1 MLFTG
6 ERLHMREVFFRAWRN
21 YRAQKPLEEI
31 EQVIVNIALRH
42 PEYHTVL
49 DNPSRYEDRDYLP
62 ETGQTN
68 PFLHMALHI
77 AIHEQLSTA
86 RPAGIREAY
95 QLLLQRFDDAHIT
108 EHHMMECLAQTLWQA
123 QRRGD
128 APSEDDYLKCL
139 HKAAAR

>member
-1 MLFTG
+1 
-6 ERLHMREVFFRAWRN
+6 MREVFFRAWRN

-86 RPAGIREAY
+86 RPPGIREAY
-95 QLLLQRFDDAHIT
+95 QLLLQRFDDTHTT

-123 QRRGD
+123 QHRGD

-139 HKAAAR
+139 HRAAAH